1 MKDGRL
7 KNGAC
12 ESRPQIKGRKNLRER
27 MRRRRNFFAIMLK
40 CGSEAWVVW
49 RCGKRRSMSDKISV
63 MDLTISYDT
72 RRNTP

>member
-1 MKDGRL
+1 MKDRRL

-12 ESRPQIKGRKNLRER
+12 ENRLQIKGRINLRER
-27 MRRRRNFFAIMLK
+27 MRRRRNFFAKMLK

-49 RCGKRRSMSDKISV
+49 KCGKRRSMSAEISV